1 MKKIQQFLNDNINNI
16 SQFEVFRNAFLIHM
30 KNGDTIEVYAENYD
44 SKIIIQHCKFEWIFN
59 FI

>member
-44 SKIIIQHCKFEWIFN
+44 SKIIIQHCKFE
-59 FI
+59 